1 MNKNS
6 KLAKSQNKKRK
17 NVNNNN
23 NNEGPLSKKQ
33 KVEHTVHEG
42 TVEYAH
48 NVMNPFVRTNT
59 RIPHAPMVS
68 SQKVSAIVKGT
79 AITNANGQTF
89 ISVAPIR
96 AAAFDGNSVIVSDTA
111 YAGTVFPSY
120 GTANTTFFN
129 SNSPYNLADL
139 TYNNSQTFAAR
150 IVSTGLRTRYIGTE
164 LNKGGR
170 VFSIDS
176 EGHFPLDGRSLSE
189 ISEDPVSHEDTL
201 NNEWRSVRR
210 HTMYPQDFD
219 YQKYHTGVAWEYT
232 VGNTYSTDQNY
243 SLGTIIQSAVINQPI
258 EFEVHFHFEF
268 FGFKTRDR
276 EVPAA
281 SDPVG
286 VSLIQHTMADLRLKM
301 RNHPKPPSTVTETVK
316 SLASASSQIKKVFL
330 GVTGAIASMG
340 SILGS
345 KI

>member
-1 MNKNS
+1 MWNLLFEVQTMNKNS

-201 NNEWRSVRR
+201 NNEWPLFVDTQCIHKTLIIRS
-210 HTMYPQDFD
+210 
-219 YQKYHTGVAWEYT
+219 
-232 VGNTYSTDQNY
+232 
-243 SLGTIIQSAVINQPI
+243 TIL
-258 EFEVHFHFEF
+258 E
-268 FGFKTRDR
+268 
-276 EVPAA
+276 
-281 SDPVG
+281 
-286 VSLIQHTMADLRLKM
+286 LL
-301 RNHPKPPSTVTETVK
+301 
-316 SLASASSQIKKVFL
+316 
-330 GVTGAIASMG
+330 G
-340 SILGS
+340 SILLEILILQI
-345 KI
+345 KITLLGL